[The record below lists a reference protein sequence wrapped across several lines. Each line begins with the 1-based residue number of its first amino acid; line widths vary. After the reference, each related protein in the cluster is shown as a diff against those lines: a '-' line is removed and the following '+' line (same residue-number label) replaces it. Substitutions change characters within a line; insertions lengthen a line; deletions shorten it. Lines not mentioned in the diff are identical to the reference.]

1 MRQMVGQIIKMRGA
15 LWVNAFLYYFSRLW
29 MVGRLVPPTAYAG
42 YRAKKALS
50 AAAVAVRQIID
61 LCGKPLY
68 LLTFL
73 LLPVI
78 LLAGSRPQFAG
89 QEFSLFLSMLFFLSC
104 ILGAF
109 GDSHIFNVTREKVA
123 FLKYLHADARS
134 YIQAS
139 LALRY
144 VPFFS
149 YYLPF
154 LLLAAWLFGAPLW
167 QGAAAWVLLAAFRMM
182 SEAFHLFVF
191 DRTGRVL
198 VRSTGYAWL
207 VIAVG
212 LAGAYVPPLLGLDW
226 HMGLAAFL
234 LHPASISA
242 FAAAGA
248 LCLYYIAAGYPGY
261 ARKLPRS
268 LDLNFLLSSMLK
280 TASGSSF
287 KEVEVREADALSSE
301 ALAKLQ
307 RLKGYDYLNA
317 LFFARHRR
325 QLLRPVWYRLAAAAL
340 AFAAA
345 AALRI
350 SSPELAAAL
359 SRNLTAMLPS
369 FVFIMYS
376 ITVADK
382 SCRAMFYNCDK
393 DLLRYAWYRKP
404 KIILRSFGIRLRR
417 VALYNGLVAGALC
430 LAAAGFCLISGTGIF
445 TADLA
450 LFCAALLLLSLLF
463 TAHHLC
469 LYYIFQ
475 PYSESLKTK
484 NPLFSGIHAAMY
496 LLCFACLQ
504 IEVGGSFFTAVLLG
518 FTVLYIAAALVLVY
532 FRAPRSFRIK

>member
-198 VRSTGYAWL
+198 VRNTGYAWL

-212 LAGAYVPPLLGLDW
+212 LAGAYAPPLLGLDW

-280 TASGSSF
+280 TASGLLVQGGGGTGGRRRAFSGSAG
-287 KEVEVREADALSSE
+287 KAPAPERVRLPERAVLCEA
-301 ALAKLQ
+301 
-307 RLKGYDYLNA
+307 
-317 LFFARHRR
+317 
-325 QLLRPVWYRLAAAAL
+325 PTAAAAPRVVPPGRCGAGL
-340 AFAAA
+340 CRGRGAAH
-345 AALRI
+345 LQPGTCR
-350 SSPELAAAL
+350 SPE
-359 SRNLTAMLPS
+359 PEP
-369 FVFIMYS
+369 
-376 ITVADK
+376 D
-382 SCRAMFYNCDK
+382 
-393 DLLRYAWYRKP
+393 RYAP
-404 KIILRSFGIRLRR
+404 
-417 VALYNGLVAGALC
+417 
-430 LAAAGFCLISGTGIF
+430 
-445 TADLA
+445 
-450 LFCAALLLLSLLF
+450 
-463 TAHHLC
+463 
-469 LYYIFQ
+469 
-475 PYSESLKTK
+475 
-484 NPLFSGIHAAMY
+484 
-496 LLCFACLQ
+496 LLCFHHVQHHC
-504 IEVGGSFFTAVLLG
+504 GG
-518 FTVLYIAAALVLVY
+518 
-532 FRAPRSFRIK
+532 

>member
-1 MRQMVGQIIKMRGA
+1 
-15 LWVNAFLYYFSRLW
+15 
-29 MVGRLVPPTAYAG
+29 
-42 YRAKKALS
+42 
-50 AAAVAVRQIID
+50 
-61 LCGKPLY
+61 
-68 LLTFL
+68 
-73 LLPVI
+73 
-78 LLAGSRPQFAG
+78 
-89 QEFSLFLSMLFFLSC
+89 
-104 ILGAF
+104 
-109 GDSHIFNVTREKVA
+109 
-123 FLKYLHADARS
+123 
-134 YIQAS
+134 
-139 LALRY
+139 
-144 VPFFS
+144 
-149 YYLPF
+149 
-154 LLLAAWLFGAPLW
+154 
-167 QGAAAWVLLAAFRMM
+167 MM

-287 KEVEVREADALSSE
+287 KEVEVREADAALSPE

-307 RLKGYDYLNA
+307 RL
-317 LFFARHRR
+317 
-325 QLLRPVWYRLAAAAL
+325 
-340 AFAAA
+340 
-345 AALRI
+345 
-350 SSPELAAAL
+350 
-359 SRNLTAMLPS
+359 
-369 FVFIMYS
+369 
-376 ITVADK
+376 
-382 SCRAMFYNCDK
+382 
-393 DLLRYAWYRKP
+393 
-404 KIILRSFGIRLRR
+404 
-417 VALYNGLVAGALC
+417 
-430 LAAAGFCLISGTGIF
+430 
-445 TADLA
+445 
-450 LFCAALLLLSLLF
+450 
-463 TAHHLC
+463 
-469 LYYIFQ
+469 
-475 PYSESLKTK
+475 K